1 MRQNNNIMN
10 TINTK
15 LFSAKDLKSKKYGD
29 LIVFLEELLEVAED
43 LEYSLDEIKL
53 TEEEDGYLTPEMLSE
68 MKFMDTQ
75 LDYFFKN
82 IKIVML
88 ALNSMEIKSFVKI
101 KDLPLVCLN

>member
-1 MRQNNNIMN
+1 MN

-75 LDYFFKN
+75 LDYVFKN
-82 IKIVML
+82 IKIVMS

>member
-1 MRQNNNIMN
+1 MSI
-10 TINTK
+10 INTK
-15 LFSAKDLKSKKYGD
+15 LFSVKDLKNKKYGD
-29 LIVFLEELLEVAED
+29 LVVFLEGLLEVAED

-75 LDYFFKN
+75 LDYVFKN
-82 IKIVML
+82 IKIVMS

>member
-75 LDYFFKN
+75 LDYVFKN
-82 IKIVML
+82 IKIVMS

>member
-1 MRQNNNIMN
+1 MN